1 MHLVNPG
8 NKGLKHPEGI
18 GHLGIWRPK
27 EGCMGSGRM
36 VEEVVTGGVK
46 GNEGQHAQEVGRVPA
61 WLEGKFKPIQPPR
74 VIDKE

>member
-1 MHLVNPG
+1 
-8 NKGLKHPEGI
+8 
-18 GHLGIWRPK
+18 
-27 EGCMGSGRM
+27 MGSGRM